1 MRPYGFFLWM
11 KVLSLSPL
19 YDKSFTVTDRGVDPR
34 AIGSCDEFVHENIAP
49 GNALS
54 FNVFWLMA
62 IFFYW
67 PSPSQ
72 AYKPDKHA
80 S

>member
-1 MRPYGFFLWM
+1 M

-54 FNVFWLMA
+54 FNVF
-62 IFFYW
+62 
-67 PSPSQ
+67 
-72 AYKPDKHA
+72 D
-80 S
+80 